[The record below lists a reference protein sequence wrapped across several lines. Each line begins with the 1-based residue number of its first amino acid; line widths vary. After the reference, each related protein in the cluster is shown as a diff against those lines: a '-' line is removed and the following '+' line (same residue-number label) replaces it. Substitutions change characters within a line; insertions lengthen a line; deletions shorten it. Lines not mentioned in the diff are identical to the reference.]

1 MTLDLFCSSCLTA
14 FVLELLGRV
23 RRIEAASEE
32 VADSLGDVQKL
43 ASPMYQCQNEILQK
57 FQG

>member
-1 MTLDLFCSSCLTA
+1 MFCSSCLTA